1 MKILKRN
8 EILKNVG
15 WLFFEKSAF
24 FCLSL
29 FRGEDLAQVS
39 FLFSHSVDR
48 TITFIVFF

>member
-24 FCLSL
+24 FALVY
-29 FRGEDLAQVS
+29 FV
-39 FLFSHSVDR
+39 VK
-48 TITFIVFF
+48 T